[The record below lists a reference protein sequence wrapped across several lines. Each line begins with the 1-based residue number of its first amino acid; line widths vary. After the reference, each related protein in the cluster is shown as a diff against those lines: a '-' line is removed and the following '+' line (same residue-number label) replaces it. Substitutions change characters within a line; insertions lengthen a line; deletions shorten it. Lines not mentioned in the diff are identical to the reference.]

1 MGRVSH
7 FEISSDNPERAIK
20 FYQGVFG
27 WDVNQWGDQEYWMLS
42 TGTEAEGI
50 NGAIMPRPDYAGNT
64 SVVNTIMVD
73 DLVATVA
80 KIEAHGGSV
89 VVPKMAIPEMGYLV
103 YFRDSEGNVLGVM
116 QADSSAA

>member
-42 TGTEAEGI
+42 TGTEADGI
-50 NGAIMPRPDYAGNT
+50 DGAIMPRPDYAGNT
-64 SVVNTIMVD
+64 SVINTIMVD
-73 DLVATVA
+73 DLAATVA
-80 KIEAHGGSV
+80 KIETHGGSV